1 MLTDQLSTEALG
13 VLLHAADAAGPHL
26 ARPWRLEVDG
36 HLIDVHLDA
45 ATALPEPIARAER
58 IATGAALFNVRC
70 AAASLS
76 LQTWFS
82 LYPYPQNR
90 SLAARIVIEPTGL
103 PDEELR
109 KLYRAILSRHLLRP
123 PSGPDVAARFAL
135 ERAAE
140 LENAHVQWLPAGV
153 RSLGLITT
161 DLDQPAD
168 QIHLGMA
175 RQRVLLTALSHDVR
189 TTCLNHT
196 LIRFG
201 ESPAEADAREQRS
214 DAS

>member
-36 HLIDVHLDA
+36 HLIDAHLDTTA
-45 ATALPEPIARAER
+45 AQPAPIARVER
-58 IATGAALFNVRC
+58 IATGAAVFNLRC

-76 LQTWFS
+76 FQTWTS
-82 LYPYPQNR
+82 LYPYPADPT
-90 SLAARIVIEPTGL
+90 LALRIVIEPTGL

-109 KLYRAILSRHLLRP
+109 TLYGAILSRHLRRP
-123 PSGPDVAARFAL
+123 SHVPDAAARFAL

-140 LENAHVQWLPAGV
+140 LEDAHLLWLPSSDHPTAA
-153 RSLGLITT
+153 LAT

-168 QIHLGMA
+168 HLRTGMA
-175 RQRVLLTALSHDVR
+175 LQRVLLTALAHDLH
-189 TTCLNHT
+189 TTCQNHT
-196 LIRFG
+196 LVRFG
-201 ESPAEADAREQRS
+201 DPQPSH
-214 DAS
+214 